1 MLEFNPEVIHHLA
14 AINGTRRFH
23 NEADLVVDVNVNGT
37 KNAISAAKS
46 GAMLVF
52 YSSPEAF
59 GENEE
64 MPLSNLTNS
73 VFTPANLHQRHSYG
87 SSKYIGELLCQFAV
101 RNGHDV
107 RIVRPFNAYGK
118 RLRGDENG
126 QVVSM
131 MINSNPIIVHG
142 DGSQTRSFTW
152 IGDLISALLKVN
164 DGSELSGMAF
174 NLGSQERLQF

>member
-1 MLEFNPEVIHHLA
+1 MEFNPEVIHHLA

-37 KNAISAAKS
+37 KNAISAAKKCD
-46 GAMLVF
+46 AVLVF

-73 VFTPANLHQRHSYG
+73 VFTLANLHQRHSYG
-87 SSKYIGELLCQFAV
+87 SSKYIGELLRQFAV

-107 RIVRPFNAYGK
+107 RIVRPFNAYSK

-131 MINSNPIIVHG
+131 MIN
-142 DGSQTRSFTW
+142 
-152 IGDLISALLKVN
+152 
-164 DGSELSGMAF
+164 
-174 NLGSQERLQF
+174 